1 MRSPICNASEYV
13 EELQRCT
20 EMRGVQ
26 CTGSYSDNLQHK
38 NVLTCCSFDLSPLYP
53 TTCSLF
59 MKTQLS
65 VCLML
70 GARAKKKVGFKL
82 LSVGFIEKGIPL
94 STKVWSITM
103 SPSNCT
109 LCMFFH

>member
-1 MRSPICNASEYV
+1 
-13 EELQRCT
+13 
-20 EMRGVQ
+20 
-26 CTGSYSDNLQHK
+26 
-38 NVLTCCSFDLSPLYP
+38 
-53 TTCSLF
+53 

-109 LCMFFH
+109 LCMFFHYFCADDGSYIECVTEGIFFAVWICSALEKM

>member
-1 MRSPICNASEYV
+1 
-13 EELQRCT
+13 
-20 EMRGVQ
+20 
-26 CTGSYSDNLQHK
+26 
-38 NVLTCCSFDLSPLYP
+38 
-53 TTCSLF
+53 

-109 LCMFFH
+109 LCMFFHYYFCADDGSCIECVTEGVFFCCLDLFSFGKNVNFSLQLFKETQSKFRNEDVIKCM

>member
-1 MRSPICNASEYV
+1 
-13 EELQRCT
+13 
-20 EMRGVQ
+20 
-26 CTGSYSDNLQHK
+26 
-38 NVLTCCSFDLSPLYP
+38 
-53 TTCSLF
+53 

-70 GARAKKKVGFKL
+70 GARAKKKGGFKML
-82 LSVGFIEKGIPL
+82 RVGFIEKGIPL

-109 LCMFFH
+109 LCMFFHYFCADDGSYIECVTEGIFLRFGFVQLWKKCEFFLAIVQGKPMQI